1 MWHVWGKVE
10 VHADL
15 WCGNLRETDQLEDL
29 DFYGR
34 IILKTIFKDWSG
46 SINIIGLAQDGY
58 E

>member
-1 MWHVWGKVE
+1 MWGKVE